1 DRKVITGS
9 RLWDVVS
16 PVIRKSGYKT
26 DVFLRALGNIH
37 AYNIPVLQ
45 DFAAS
50 MVSSSL
56 SKFGFQMVTLLEDI
70 RLDEIIRKE
79 RPGTKHDFQIR
90 TEALKHYFSTQLP
103 ANVTRSY
110 PLDELFCMIFLVLH
124 ADEPEPNFP
133 DATDAQLSQLEKLK
147 PSLFDSFTAQ
157 STVDIT

>member
-1 DRKVITGS
+1 MKNNRWNDTKVDTGLYLLLQDLSGVLTDREDFQFAYKYGSVVDLDRKVITGS

-37 AYNIPVLQ
+37 ASNIPVLQ

-70 RLDEIIRKE
+70 RLEEIIRKE

-90 TEALKHYFSTQLP
+90 TEAL
-103 ANVTRSY
+103 
-110 PLDELFCMIFLVLH
+110 
-124 ADEPEPNFP
+124 
-133 DATDAQLSQLEKLK
+133 
-147 PSLFDSFTAQ
+147 
-157 STVDIT
+157 